1 MSRIGKL
8 VINIPAKVSLK
19 DNGGGNLSVEGP
31 KGKLQFSLPE
41 GITVSQEDGVV
52 QVKRGDDSRRQK
64 ALHGTVRAVL
74 NNMMKGVSD
83 GFVKEM
89 EILGVGYRA
98 AVKGAELDL
107 QLGYSHDVKH
117 PIPAGV
123 TVTVADNTKIKVEG
137 IDKQVVGQFAAEVR
151 AYRPPEPYKGKGIRY
166 KGEKVRRKAGKS
178 VQK

>member
-8 VINIPAKVSLK
+8 AITLPAKVSLK
-19 DNGGGNLSVEGP
+19 DNGSGHLSVEGP

-41 GITVSQEDGVV
+41 GITVSQESGVV
-52 QVKRGDDSRRQK
+52 QVKREDDSRRQK

-74 NNMMKGVSD
+74 NNMMTGVSD

-98 AVKGAELDL
+98 AVKGSELDL
-107 QLGYSHDVKH
+107 QLGYSHEVKH
-117 PIPAGV
+117 AIPAGLTV
-123 TVTVADNTKIKVEG
+123 TVTENTKIKVEG